1 MTMAVHDEAAFKN
14 RLKIRHL
21 RGNIWRRFFSLS
33 TTVAILAL
41 IALFLNIV
49 NSAFG
54 YVIEG
59 FEVSPTT
66 LAPDGDLNALS
77 EEQLTNILL
86 EYQSRRLP
94 VYIRDS
100 LAPDSGTSF
109 TSLPLGTLM
118 DGYILPE
125 GTENLTIRELTP
137 EQQAQILRDNLS
149 TQALVALVEDQ
160 VVVISAERVWTLWDS
175 LTQRAEIERIA
186 AEQYPEGRLVFRSWI
201 DSTFLTTPMSS
212 NAAAAGIRTAILG
225 SIWVMVITI
234 LFAFPVGVG
243 AAIYLEEYATDTP
256 LNNLIETN
264 IRNLAGVPSIIYG
277 LLGLAIFVRTLA
289 EFTGGALGGRT
300 VLAAGLTMGLLIL
313 PVIIINAQEA
323 IRAVPSSIREAS
335 YGLGATKWQTV
346 WNQVLPAAM
355 PGILTGAI
363 LALSRAIGET
373 APLIVIGASTY
384 IITDPSSPL
393 SKFTA
398 LPIQIYNWTARPQPE
413 FRSIAA
419 AAIIV
424 LLFMLLSMNATAII
438 LRQRF
443 RRKLTA

>member
-1 MTMAVHDEAAFKN
+1 MTTAVHDDPAFKS
-14 RLKIRHL
+14 RLKTRHL
-21 RGNIWRRFFSLS
+21 RGGIWQRFFSLS
-33 TTVAILAL
+33 TSIAIFAL

-54 YVIEG
+54 YVVEG
-59 FEVSPTT
+59 FEVPPTT
-66 LAPDGDLNALS
+66 LTPDGDLNALS
-77 EEQLTNILL
+77 EEQLTDILL
-86 EYQSRRLP
+86 EYQSGRLP

-109 TSLPLGTLM
+109 TSLPLGQLL
-118 DGYILPE
+118 GGSILPE
-125 GTENLTIRELTP
+125 GTDSLTIRELTP
-137 EQQAQILRDNLS
+137 EQQAQILKDNLS
-149 TQALVALVEDQ
+149 AQALVALVEDQ
-160 VVVISAERVWTLWDS
+160 VVVISAEQVWTLWDS
-175 LTQRAEIERIA
+175 LTQRAQIERIA
-186 AEQYPEGRLVFRSWI
+186 AEEFPEGRLVFRSWI
-201 DSTFLTTPMSS
+201 DTTFLSTPMSS
-212 NAAAAGIRTAILG
+212 NAAVAGIRTAILG
-225 SIWVMVITI
+225 SIWVMAITI

-289 EFTGGALGGRT
+289 ELTGGALGGRT
-300 VLAAGLTMGLLIL
+300 ILAAGLTMGLLIL

-335 YGLGATKWQTV
+335 YGLGATRWQTI

-424 LLFMLLSMNATAII
+424 LLIMLLSMNATAII

>member
-1 MTMAVHDEAAFKN
+1 AAFKN

-373 APLIVIGASTY
+373 APLIVIGAS
-384 IITDPSSPL
+384 
-393 SKFTA
+393 
-398 LPIQIYNWTARPQPE
+398 
-413 FRSIAA
+413 
-419 AAIIV
+419 
-424 LLFMLLSMNATAII
+424 
-438 LRQRF
+438 
-443 RRKLTA
+443 

>member
-118 DGYILPE
+118 SGYILPE

>member
-118 DGYILPE
+118 SGYILPE

-175 LTQRAEIERIA
+175 LTQSAEIERIA

>member
-118 DGYILPE
+118 DGYVLPE